1 VSFVLFDVGQF
12 ARISPEDTRALLWAL
27 SWISTPERRETLRS
41 VALAQLLL
49 VSSLSTEV
57 KLDGIETQAQLKAEL
72 SRRIEKAFDEA
83 TAPFEDGSVPDKKTA
98 WIIFLRNAEREGVNL
113 PKGAFAIAKMMD
125 GIVSQADSY
134 DLPAVLDETVEY
146 FLRSKSSW
154 AEMTSIITRTAQR
167 QLGLI
172 K

>member
-1 VSFVLFDVGQF
+1 VLFDVGQF
-12 ARISPEDTRALLWAL
+12 ERVSKEQTRAILWAL
-27 SWISTPERRETLRS
+27 SWISTPERRQTLRS

-49 VSSLSTEV
+49 VSSLTHESSHPDV
-57 KLDGIETQAQLKAEL
+57 GNRSRLRADL

-83 TAPFEDGSVPDKKTA
+83 TAPFEDGTVPDKKTA
-98 WIIFLRNAEREGVNL
+98 WILFLRNSEREGVSL

-134 DLPAVLDETVEY
+134 GLPAVLDETVEQ
-146 FLRSKSSW
+146 FLVSSSSW
-154 AEMTSIITRTAQR
+154 MEMTSIVGRTVLR
-167 QLGLI
+167 QLGAE